1 MDEGDE
7 GDDDALGRAIAEEA
21 AALQRSAE
29 ERATNASVDREAR
42 REARSE
48 AMEERRR
55 LTVQCLQKRTI
66 VMNYWLKRR
75 TPQPQRTP
83 ESLLAAPR
91 EVQVAFEEL
100 QQLEARQK
108 ALHV

>member
-1 MDEGDE
+1 MDEGEE
-7 GDDDALGRAIAEEA
+7 GDDDALGRAIQEEA
-21 AALQRSAE
+21 AALQHSAE
-29 ERATNASVDREAR
+29 QRAATASADREAR

-66 VMNYWLKRR
+66 VMNYWLRRR
-75 TPQPQRTP
+75 TPQPQRTR
-83 ESLLAAPR
+83 ESLLNAPH

-108 ALHV
+108 ELHV